1 MNYTVEKLSKELVIV
16 NELGLHA
23 RAAAMIAKAAGNA
36 KSKLWIIKNE
46 EEVDASSILDM
57 LSLECSN
64 GTKITLKV
72 NDKADI
78 EIFNNIASLIENGF
92 GE

>member
-46 EEVDASSILDM
+46 EEVDAASILDM

-92 GE
+92 RE

>member
-1 MNYTVEKLSKELVIV
+1 MNYTVEKFSKELVIV

-36 KSKLWIIKNE
+36 KSKLWIIKNK

>member
-1 MNYTVEKLSKELVIV
+1 MNYTVEKFSKELVIV

-36 KSKLWIIKNE
+36 KSKLWIIKNK

-57 LSLECSN
+57 LSLECSK

>member
-1 MNYTVEKLSKELVIV
+1 MNCTVKELSKELVIV
-16 NELGLHA
+16 NELGFHA

-36 KSKLWIIKNE
+36 KSKLWIIKNQE
-46 EEVDASSILDM
+46 KVDASSMLDI

>member
-1 MNYTVEKLSKELVIV
+1 MNCSVEKLSKELVIV

-46 EEVDASSILDM
+46 EEVDAASILDM

-78 EIFNNIASLIENGF
+78 EIFNNIAQLIENGF